1 MINVVVRH
9 TTLAVGFGRYN
20 DFFSQ
25 TRSHE
30 FGPVKIRGSPPCGR
44 PLFQIRKLNRENCR
58 LYFVEAKIASNN
70 MMKIARSHSVFSE
83 SAQPLRQLFISANA
97 HAGIAGSSKILGR
110 IKAKQPNFA

>member
-1 MINVVVRH
+1 
-9 TTLAVGFGRYN
+9 
-20 DFFSQ
+20 
-25 TRSHE
+25 
-30 FGPVKIRGSPPCGR
+30 RGSPPCGR

-97 HAGIAGSSKILGR
+97 HAGIAGSSKILGT
-110 IKAKQPNFA
+110 IKAKQPNFAHRSGLGDFLREWKFCTDCLGRVFDQN